1 MTYWRQPNVD
11 TLLCLALIDCH
22 GYGKSYQP
30 PCGGNGKKLWPRKQS
45 ASRAPVFSSGKSCLF
60 SSHGWN
66 RIGSPGL
73 RRAVYLL
80 QLLPEMSAII
90 RERDALEVENDR
102 LHAVL
107 GLS

>member
-1 MTYWRQPNVD
+1 M
-11 TLLCLALIDCH
+11 
-22 GYGKSYQP
+22 
-30 PCGGNGKKLWPRKQS
+30 
-45 ASRAPVFSSGKSCLF
+45 FSSGKIRIVVFPSY
-60 SSHGWN
+60 GWN

-73 RRAVYLL
+73 PRADHLRYLL

-90 RERDALEVENDR
+90 HERDALEVENDR